1 MTYYVGLDKTGVHSK
16 IHLLLSWRFFIAS
29 KNFWARRFQA
39 RFLQFLLD
47 VIEQRNRTDVE
58 KKE

>member
-1 MTYYVGLDKTGVHSK
+1 MTCLVGLDKTGVHSK

-29 KNFWARRFQA
+29 KKFWARRFQA

-47 VIEQRNRTDVE
+47 VIEQRNRTDV
-58 KKE
+58 